1 MNNLKNYTI
10 LYVEDDL
17 NVQQNITEYLK
28 RIFNKVIVASDGKE
42 ALELYQQNKP
52 DGMLLDVDIP
62 YINGLYLAKEIR
74 KIDKRVSI
82 IMLTAYAEQEK
93 LLKATELKLVKYLVK
108 PVDLVNF
115 KEALKLMSQEIA
127 ENNQEF
133 ENIGDNYLW
142 HKTNKI
148 LYNGSTKVRLSR
160 KEQLLLELLLK
171 NRANSVSFTTIMA
184 EVWADE
190 FEREI
195 SFNSVKNLV
204 SSLRKKLPKHC
215 IISVY
220 SQGYIIN

>member
-28 RIFNKVIVASDGKE
+28 RIFNKVVVASDGKE
-42 ALELYQQNKP
+42 ALELYQQNRP
-52 DGMLLDVDIP
+52 DGILLDVDIP
-62 YINGLYLAKEIR
+62 YINGLDLAKEIR

-108 PVDLVNF
+108 PVDLINF

-133 ENIGDNYLW
+133 ENIGNNYLW

-171 NRANSVSFTTIMA
+171 NRANSVSFATIMA

-204 SSLRKKLPKHC
+204 SSLRKKLPNNC
-215 IISVY
+215 IISIY

>member
-204 SSLRKKLPKHC
+204 SSLRKKLRKHC